1 MEKIRLEKII
11 KSVFTAHGRL
21 KTMKEVMLIVL
32 ILALIF
38 AIANGLENL

>member
-11 KSVFTAHGRL
+11 KSDFTVHGRFRV
-21 KTMKEVMLIVL
+21 MKEIMLIIL
-32 ILALIF
+32 IFALIY